1 MIFPPDKQI
10 LKKWIKPKLPFWLT
24 DFLTRLHIHTTTKP
38 SPPLKTAS
46 IPTPASPLLPP
57 PFCCSGGQQP
67 SIFHWSK
74 YLDNRE
80 KQWKQRCLQLRFFL
94 PLQLLFLPY
103 FFPSSKTFKTLLT
116 PTFFVSSFKLCAR
129 KCFKEKSDFR
139 KKKEKKK
146 KKNLLKKVTKP
157 IKKSEMK
164 KYDNFWWKSPSSG

>member
-10 LKKWIKPKLPFWLT
+10 LKKKWIKPKLPFWLT

-103 FFPSSKTFKTLLT
+103 FFPSSKTFKTLLN
-116 PTFFVSSFKLCAR
+116 PTFLSRLLNCVPENVLK
-129 KCFKEKSDFR
+129 KSQTLER
-139 KKKEKKK
+139 KKRRRKK
-146 KKNLLKKVTKP
+146 TCS
-157 IKKSEMK
+157 KKSQ
-164 KYDNFWWKSPSSG
+164 SQ

>member
-10 LKKWIKPKLPFWLT
+10 LNKKWIKPKLPFWLT
-24 DFLTRLHIHTTTKP
+24 DFLTRLHTTTP

-46 IPTPASPLLPP
+46 IPTPASPLPPP

-103 FFPSSKTFKTLLT
+103 FFPSSKTFKTLLN

-146 KKNLLKKVTKP
+146 KKPAQKSHKAN
-157 IKKSEMK
+157 KKSEMK